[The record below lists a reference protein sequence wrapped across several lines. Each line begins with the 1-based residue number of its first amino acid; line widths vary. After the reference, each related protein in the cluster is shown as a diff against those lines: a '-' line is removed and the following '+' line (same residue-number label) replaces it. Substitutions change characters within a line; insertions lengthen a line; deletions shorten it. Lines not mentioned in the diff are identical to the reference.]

1 MSGMPV
7 PKGATLDPGRTRDGI
22 IDVAADLFYDRG
34 LDGTGVAELC
44 ARAGISK
51 ETLYRH
57 FGSKDGLVRAVL
69 EERSDRVTRWL
80 REAAEKAGDDP
91 ADQLAAVFDALGR
104 WYAEPSFRG
113 CAIVNAAAQ
122 HHAAPASLVV
132 ARHLSRHLG
141 LLREI
146 AGRAGGTD
154 PDVLARQLLM
164 LIEGATVVAD
174 HLGGEGAD
182 ETARAARG
190 AALALLRASADRPS
204 VGRPPEGP

>member
-1 MSGMPV
+1 MPV
-7 PKGATLDPGRTRDGI
+7 PKGATLDPQRTRDGI
-22 IDVAADLFYDRG
+22 IKVAADLFYTRG
-34 LDGTGVAELC
+34 LDGAGVTELC
-44 ARAGISK
+44 VRAGVSK

-69 EERSDRVTRWL
+69 EERSGQVTRWL
-80 REAAEKAGDDP
+80 RDAAETAGDDP

-113 CAIVNAAAQ
+113 CAIVNAAIQ
-122 HHAAPASLVV
+122 HHADPASMV
-132 ARHLSRHLG
+132 AVRHLARHLG

-146 AGRAGGTD
+146 AARAGAAD

-174 HLGGEGAD
+174 HLGGDGV
-182 ETARAARG
+182 ARDARE
-190 AALALLRASADRPS
+190 AALALLRGA
-204 VGRPPEGP
+204 